1 MRLEG
6 KTAIV
11 TGAGSGIGQA
21 TAVRFAEEGAAVVCA
36 DVDAGRNEMAAKEI
50 RATGGRAEAIKADV
64 TSDDDVA
71 DLIARSIASLG
82 HIDILVNNAGQAVIG
97 TAEEISD
104 ADWDRQLNVNLKSI
118 YRTSRVIWSHFRAQG
133 GGVILNT
140 ASVAGLIG
148 VPGQLSYGVSK
159 AGVVMITKNLALDGA
174 KEHIRVNCVCPGWVP
189 TPMVDYHM
197 SLLDEPEAFRARLAG
212 LHPLGLGDPKHIAAG
227 FLFLAS
233 DEARWITGIALPIDG
248 GLTCGLA
255 AED

>member
-21 TAVRFAEEGAAVVCA
+21 TAARFAEEGAAIVCA
-36 DVDAGRNEMAAKEI
+36 DVDAGRNEAVAQEI
-50 RATGGRAEAIKADV
+50 RTTGGRAEAIKADV

-71 DLIARSIASLG
+71 DQIARSIASLG
-82 HIDILVNNAGQAVIG
+82 HIDILVNAGQAVIG
-97 TAEEISD
+97 TAEEISGD
-104 ADWDRQLNVNLKSI
+104 DWDRQLDVNLKSI
-118 YRTSRVIWSHFRAQG
+118 YRTSKAIWSHFRTQG

-148 VPGQLSYGVSK
+148 VPGQVSYGVSK
-159 AGVVMITKNLALDGA
+159 AGAVMITRNMALDGA
-174 KEHIRVNCVCPGWVP
+174 KEHIRVDCICPGWVP

-197 SLLDEPEAFRARLAG
+197 SLVDEPEAFRAHLAG

-255 AED
+255 TED